1 MAALMLMVLFC
12 FYLGC
17 AVIRACTA
25 LLLLLMAYEEKG
37 RGRGALSKSN
47 VCVRV
52 ALSPSLIH
60 VALMLGACCSW
71 QLEVAVGRQC
81 WSQPTSV
88 KRQPRFLEKF
98 SEWAKDISKIREPVR
113 ELFFYLG

>member
-25 LLLLLMAYEEKG
+25 LLLLLLGSEKKG
-37 RGRGALSKSN
+37 RGGVELIKRVCDGGTLSF
-47 VCVRV
+47 
-52 ALSPSLIH
+52 AH
-60 VALMLGACCSW
+60 VALLGACCSW

-113 ELFFYLG
+113 ELFF